1 MFDKTILSLNSNQ
14 DHGHCHTV
22 TLKMAKKEIALKET
36 IKEAKNQ
43 WRRIGSTHV
52 LQYVLKG
59 KIGKLSLWRDEI
71 LKIQHWTLTA

>member
-1 MFDKTILSLNSNQ
+1 MFNKTILSLNSNQ

-36 IKEAKNQ
+36 IEEAKNQ

-52 LQYVLKG
+52 FRYVLKE
-59 KIGKLSLWRDEI
+59 KNWKASSLER
-71 LKIQHWTLTA
+71 